1 MKEEEKKEN
10 EEWIDEL
17 SRSPAKVVWG
27 KESRN
32 RTRREANECG
42 RDQWNVKNQIALQTV
57 DQVRHDDAA
66 DSTE

>member
-1 MKEEEKKEN
+1 M
-10 EEWIDEL
+10 DEL
-17 SRSPAKVVWG
+17 GRSPAKVVWG
-27 KESRN
+27 KESRK